1 LGFSEEQYA
10 VAGAF
15 RKTSYIRAII
25 ESSGYKQGML
35 CKLEDG
41 LNVLYFLTVWR
52 IVASGVDKL
61 IFTRISLETQC
72 LVMVGRKGFMLIG
85 LFPLLFFKHGV

>member
-1 LGFSEEQYA
+1 MQWQEHSEKPA
-10 VAGAF
+10 I
-15 RKTSYIRAII
+15 SRAII

-35 CKLEDG
+35 CKLEGG

-52 IVASGVDKL
+52 VVSSGVDKL
-61 IFTRISLETQC
+61 IFTISLETQC